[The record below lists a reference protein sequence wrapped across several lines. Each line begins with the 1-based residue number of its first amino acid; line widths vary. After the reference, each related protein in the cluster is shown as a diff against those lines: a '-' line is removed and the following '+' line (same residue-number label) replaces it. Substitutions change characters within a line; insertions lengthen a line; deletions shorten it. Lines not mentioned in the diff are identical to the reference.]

1 MTNYA
6 SYFRSIINRISSVIF
21 LLSIAGILFD
31 MALWN
36 DEHPSWVI
44 YFNYPILSV
53 SFIFLFLSATG
64 KVSFRTSFLIYIY
77 LFSCCF
83 YLPGFIDPSL
93 TKTDTLSYFSKIGA
107 CIAYLFFA
115 GLIGAGK
122 HVLSL
127 GVINLL
133 LYLSLS
139 YFFYTKQ
146 DLFYIDYV
154 NMFSIIAI
162 PVIVYIMFQHID
174 KSIGENEKNKQR
186 LKNAENEILHLRI
199 KEENKRNHYLSVI
212 QQSNSNFIAN
222 FDKKIDLIIKETNDD
237 SKAIKIKEL
246 KRLCNTFRYSTEK
259 TENAQWQKHTD
270 ADFIAALQNYCPEL
284 STKEQ
289 YICSLIRIR
298 LSTKQIADNLNI
310 SIETVKWHRK
320 NIRKKLQMEGKM
332 DFCSF
337 FDLHLT
343 SVS

>member
-1 MTNYA
+1 M
-6 SYFRSIINRISSVIF
+6 
-21 LLSIAGILFD
+21 AGILFD
-31 MALWN
+31 LALWN
-36 DEHPSWVI
+36 AEHPDWVI

-53 SFIFLFLSATG
+53 SLICLVLSATG
-64 KVSFRTSFLIYIY
+64 KIPFRTSFLIYIY

-93 TKTDTLSYFSKIGA
+93 SKTDTLSYFSKIGA

-127 GVINLL
+127 GAINLL

-174 KSIGENEKNKQR
+174 KSIGENEENKLR
-186 LKNAENEILHLRI
+186 LKNAETELLHLRI
-199 KEENKRNHYLSVI
+199 EEENKRNHYLSVI
-212 QQSNSNFIAN
+212 QQSNSDFVAN
-222 FDKKIDLIIKETNDD
+222 FDSEIDSILKEMNDD

-246 KRLCNTFRYSTEK
+246 KRLCNAFRYSTEK
-259 TENAQWQKHTD
+259 TDNAQWQKHTD
-270 ADFIAALQNYCPEL
+270 AEFIAALQKYCPEL
-284 STKEQ
+284 SAKEQ

-298 LSTKQIADNLNI
+298 LSTKQIADNLNV
-310 SIETVKWHRK
+310 SVETIKWHRK
-320 NIRKKLQMEGKM
+320 NIRKKLQMESNM

-337 FDLHLT
+337 FDLNIT